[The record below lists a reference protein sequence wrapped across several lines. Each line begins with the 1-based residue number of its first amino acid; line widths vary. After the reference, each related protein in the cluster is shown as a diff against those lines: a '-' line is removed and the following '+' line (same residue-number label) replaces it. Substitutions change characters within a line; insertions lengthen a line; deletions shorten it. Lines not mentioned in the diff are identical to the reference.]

1 MSMFDG
7 ARRVVFAH
15 AHPDDETL
23 ATGALIAA
31 LVSETPRGDGAVSGQ
46 PSRECIVVT
55 ATRGERGEIVQG
67 RFPGLHGGDFIARRE
82 AELAGALEVLGASAP
97 LFLGEPPARVAG
109 LAPRRYADSG
119 MRWVRPGLA
128 GPAADS
134 GPDSFTAA
142 GIDEPAA
149 DLAAALTALGAELVV
164 TYDDAGSYG
173 HPDHVHLNHVTK
185 AAARLA
191 GVPMAELLSDP
202 EAPGEW
208 FDLNA
213 WLPRVKQAL
222 EHHQTQV
229 TVDGDDVIH
238 SGGQREPILLRIGL
252 RRVQ

>member
-1 MSMFDG
+1 MSTFEASVFDG
-7 ARRVVFAH
+7 VRRVVFAH

-23 ATGALIAA
+23 ATGALIAE
-31 LVSETPRGDGAVSGQ
+31 LVSRE

-55 ATRGERGEIVQG
+55 ATRGERGEIVKG
-67 RFPGLHGGDFIARRE
+67 RFPGLHGEDFIARRE
-82 AELAGALEVLGASAP
+82 LELAGALEALGVP
-97 LFLGEPPARVAG
+97 GPMFLGDPPARANG
-109 LAPRRYADSG
+109 LEPRRYADSG

-128 GPAADS
+128 GPAMDS

-149 DLAAALTALGAELVV
+149 DLAAALSALRADLVV

-173 HPDHVHLNHVTK
+173 HPDHVHLNHVTRV
-185 AAARLA
+185 ASRLT

-208 FDLNA
+208 FDLPA
-213 WLPRVKQAL
+213 WLPTVRQAL
-222 EHHQTQV
+222 EHHRTQV
-229 TVDGDDVIH
+229 TVDGDHVIH

-252 RRVQ
+252 RAV

>member
-1 MSMFDG
+1 MSVFDG
-7 ARRVVFAH
+7 VRRVVFAH

-31 LVSETPRGDGAVSGQ
+31 LVSDTPR
-46 PSRECIVVT
+46 RECLVVT
-55 ATRGERGEIVQG
+55 ATRGERGEIVKG
-67 RFPGLHGGDFIARRE
+67 RFPGLAGADFIARRE
-82 AELAGALEVLGASAP
+82 SELAGALAVLGARGP
-97 LFLGEPPARVAG
+97 LFLGEPPARANG

-134 GPDSFTAA
+134 GPEGFTAA
-142 GIDEPAA
+142 GIDEPGA
-149 DLAAALTALGAELVV
+149 DLAAALTALEADLVI

-185 AAARLA
+185 AASRLA

-202 EAPGEW
+202 DAPGEW
-208 FDLNA
+208 FDLTA
-213 WLPRVKQAL
+213 WLPTVKQAL

-229 TVDGDDVIH
+229 TVEGDDVIH
-238 SGGQREPILLRIGL
+238 SGGQREPILVRIGL
-252 RRVQ
+252 NVP